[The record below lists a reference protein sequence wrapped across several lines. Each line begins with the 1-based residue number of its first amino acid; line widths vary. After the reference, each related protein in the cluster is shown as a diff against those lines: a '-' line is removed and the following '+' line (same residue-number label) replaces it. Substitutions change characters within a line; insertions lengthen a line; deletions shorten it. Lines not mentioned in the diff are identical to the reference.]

1 MQVSGNNTLK
11 YAGLNY
17 QGTQFA
23 SNINVS
29 SYGYLHID
37 YYSANSNSLK
47 FYLISPGPVEKA
59 YSLSVPTGLGTNNNG
74 WKSVD
79 IPLSSFSPVVLSNIM
94 QFKVDGNGDVFFDNI
109 YFHN

>member
-1 MQVSGNNTLK
+1 MN
-11 YAGLNY
+11 
-17 QGTQFA
+17 
-23 SNINVS
+23 
-29 SYGYLHID
+29 
-37 YYSANSNSLK
+37 

-59 YSLSVPTGLGTNNNG
+59 YTLSVPTGLGTNNNG

-79 IPLSSFSPVVLSNIM
+79 IPLSAFSPVALANVF